1 MDEDQWARTVESA
14 LQTGAITAEPDVGAY
29 RIDVV
34 IAAIQAL
41 TRDMPNLD
49 AIREG
54 WVSLKIEVRE
64 GGR

>member
-1 MDEDQWARTVESA
+1 MDEDQWARTVELA
-14 LQTGAITAEPDVGAY
+14 LQTGVITAEPDVGAY

-49 AIREG
+49 AIR
-54 WVSLKIEVRE
+54 
-64 GGR
+64 